1 MQSLAPSQFLGDGS
15 IPGNAAMALIAGQA
29 VMEGKSVM
37 EGKAVIPLSVLSF
50 CHGPMGFVG
59 VDAPRQ
65 GR

>member
-29 VMEGKSVM
+29 VMEGKSV
-37 EGKAVIPLSVLSF
+37 IPLSVLSF
-50 CHGPMGFVG
+50 CQGPMGFVG

-65 GR
+65 RR